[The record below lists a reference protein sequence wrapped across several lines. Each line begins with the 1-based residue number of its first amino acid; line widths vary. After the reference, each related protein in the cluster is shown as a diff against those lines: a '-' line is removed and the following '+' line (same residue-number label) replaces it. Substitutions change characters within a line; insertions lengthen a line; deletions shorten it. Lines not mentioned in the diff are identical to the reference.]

1 MQTESELKKLTV
13 PQLKALCKEKKISGY
28 SKLGKDAIVQ
38 KLLGIA
44 TVPATAVVQT
54 STPASDSSSAIQNPS
69 SPSEIPGPLTL
80 TASSTRP
87 LPPSNPVP
95 DTGTKSISS
104 PPTNAE
110 PAPKPRP
117 RKRKNPPAASQDS
130 LPTSASQSHVFKVP
144 AVPQRPSTI
153 SAPSVATSS
162 APTDGP
168 AKKKK
173 KATVPSSSSTNGV
186 PLDTTIPPS
195 TTPVAK
201 KKKKATDKPVPS
213 YSSNV
218 APLDAAIP
226 PPIKKKQTAL
236 ASNSVP
242 LAIPTAAVAAPST
255 DSQAPVHAVASAVH
269 PGTPTTNTPAPKLP
283 PPKPK
288 RFVPLVIRKPTVPV
302 ATATP
307 ATLGPVFSVA
317 EASVDETLYHLDFPA
332 PPPPPP
338 LTAITLPPSL
348 SKRKHVPRF
357 SLLLSQVGDED
368 LRNCVLV
375 SVSYEYLYLTC
386 AAAYLSATHRL
397 RRDFAGKRLT
407 LVLEKHPPAIT
418 NMWPYLKQRTQELF
432 SRKRQYSSS
441 FLSRH
446 FPSGA
451 SSPISEHLWTSPDH
465 EKQIGI
471 ALRFLLTRLFFQV
484 SVGGGGKDGKGWE
497 QGQIADVQELVKD
510 EVWTITVRHSPT
522 STESFY
528 VLEST
533 CEPLTAMP
541 DSLSTGVPVRADWS
555 AYIAHRA
562 PPAIQNSPTPRLLD
576 CLSWTNH
583 EEYQL
588 GISRLWLRRG
598 EAEGPSGSTKRVV
611 AERYILACVVANS
624 LSGRYMSATQMAQ
637 DFAGLPDVA
646 LAPAR
651 IKPSPE
657 VNLFLPAHHH
667 VESVHFTTSG
677 HALHGA
683 LAIVQTPGRI
693 YFILRDNGMQVGCEE
708 DGVAEVWMGILGCDN
723 SGVGTARM

>member
-44 TVPATAVVQT
+44 TTATA
-54 STPASDSSSAIQNPS
+54 AADSSSAIQNPS
-69 SPSEIPGPLTL
+69 PPSETPGPSTL
-80 TASSTRP
+80 TAPSTRP

-95 DTGTKSISS
+95 DTESI
-104 PPTNAE
+104 PPRPINAE

-117 RKRKNPPAASQDS
+117 KKRKNPPAASQDS
-130 LPTSASQSHVFKVP
+130 LPTSVP

-153 SAPSVATSS
+153 PAPSDATSS

-173 KATVPSSSSTNGV
+173 KATIPSSSSTSAV
-186 PLDTTIPPS
+186 PPDTAIHPS
-195 TTPVAK
+195 TTPAPK
-201 KKKKATDKPVPS
+201 KKKKATDKPIS
-213 YSSNV
+213 SSSSN
-218 APLDAAIP
+218 
-226 PPIKKKQTAL
+226 KKATLATARR
-236 ASNSVP
+236 
-242 LAIPTAAVAAPST
+242 T
-255 DSQAPVHAVASAVH
+255 DSQGPVHVQSSAVH
-269 PGTPTTNTPAPKLP
+269 PGTPTTSATPKEVAKLP

-302 ATATP
+302 VAVTST
-307 ATLGPVFSVA
+307 TSIPVSSVV

-332 PPPPPP
+332 SSTPPP

-357 SLLLSQVGDED
+357 SLLLSQVADED

-375 SVSYEYLYLTC
+375 SRMFRY
-386 AAAYLSATHRL
+386 AAYLSATHRL
-397 RRDFAGKRLT
+397 RRDFAGKRLV
-407 LVLEKHPPAIT
+407 LVLEKCPQAIT
-418 NMWPYLKQRTQELF
+418 NMWPYLKQRTQEL
-432 SRKRQYSSS
+432 SARKRQYNAS
-441 FLSRH
+441 FLGRH

-497 QGQIADVQELVKD
+497 QGQIVDAQELVKD

-528 VLEST
+528 VLEPT

-541 DSLSTGVPVRADWS
+541 DSASTGVPVRADWS

-562 PPAIQNSPTPRLLD
+562 PPAAAQNSPAPRLLD

-588 GISRLWLRRG
+588 GISRLWLRRV
-598 EAEGPSGSTKRVV
+598 EAEGPSGSMKRVV

-646 LAPAR
+646 PNPAR
-651 IKPSPE
+651 IKPSPK

-667 VESVHFTTSG
+667 VESVHLTTSG
-677 HALHGA
+677 RALHGA

-708 DGVAEVWMGILGCDN
+708 DGVAEVWMGILRCDN